1 MGETNLYV
9 AIIAGLTLIGTIFN
23 AWINWK
29 RDARNREWLMEDQK
43 RSMELLQRH
52 AEIKAKLDENTQL
65 MLATRDDAKIAYKE
79 ANDVNKKLAD
89 SQKLTV
95 EAVRTV
101 AEVLKPRSATER
113 TRSTDGYVARVV
125 APW

>member
-65 MLATRDDAKIAYKE
+65 TLATRDDAKIAYKE

-113 TRSTDGYVARVV
+113 TRSTDG
-125 APW
+125 

>member
-29 RDARNREWLMEDQK
+29 RDARNREWLLEDQK
-43 RSMELLQRH
+43 RTTELLQRH

-65 MLATRDDAKIAYKE
+65 TQAVRDDAKTAFKE
-79 ANDVNKKLAD
+79 ANDINRKLAD

-95 EAVRTV
+95 EAVKTV
-101 AEVLKPRSATER
+101 AEVLKPRSSDLR
-113 TRSTDGYVARVV
+113 TRATDGK
-125 APW
+125 